1 MLFETPSWRAIRP
14 PSLAEY
20 VDGPDDGD
28 TPYVDA
34 ARWVGPNFCRKVA
47 HQAHGRARQAVAAPD
62 DAADA
67 PYLCGLLTL
76 GVAVGAVVGLRDLE
90 RPNAALL
97 RGEALADYAGLLK
110 MSEAHAAAADAAT
123 KALPR
128 GARGA
133 EPARPLLDE
142 WLALATPRGAVAA
155 AAAGAAARPAAGRR
169 AANRGAGA
177 ARA

>member
-1 MLFETPSWRAIRP
+1 MTEFARLVAADNPLWCAALLTGRIAELGEVLFETPSWRVIRP

-62 DAADA
+62 AAADA

-76 GVAVGAVVGLRDLE
+76 GVAVGAVVGLRDLA
-90 RPNAALL
+90 PVSYTHL
-97 RGEALADYAGLLK
+97 
-110 MSEAHAAAADAAT
+110 T
-123 KALPR
+123 LP
-128 GARGA
+128 
-133 EPARPLLDE
+133 
-142 WLALATPRGAVAA
+142 TICSV
-155 AAAGAAARPAAGRR
+155 
-169 AANRGAGA
+169 
-177 ARA
+177 